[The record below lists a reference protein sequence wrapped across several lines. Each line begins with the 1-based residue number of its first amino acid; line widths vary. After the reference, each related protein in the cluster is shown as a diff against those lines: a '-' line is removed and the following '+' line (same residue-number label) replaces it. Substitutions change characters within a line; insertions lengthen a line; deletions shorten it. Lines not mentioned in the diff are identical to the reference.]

1 MTVIALNSLLA
12 NLLKSCLFLNSQ
24 DRAQVL
30 EDSEELE
37 SVYKMAAVLGDSAV
51 PDNSEEDVDFHFV
64 CFVKSLKNG
73 HIYELDGD
81 QKGPADRGLLLR
93 PDEDMFAEG
102 GLNIVREFIQRENDV
117 NFNFSLM
124 ALVLA

>member
-1 MTVIALNSLLA
+1 MIVPNSILA
-12 NLLKSCLFLNSQ
+12 NLLESCIPLNPR
-24 DRAQVL
+24 DRAHIL

-37 SVYKMAAVLGDSAV
+37 SVYNNAARQGDSAI
-51 PDNSEEDVDFHFV
+51 PDNAEEDVDFHFV
-64 CFVKSLKNG
+64 CFVKSPKNN

-81 QKGPADRGLLLR
+81 RKGPVDRGILSR
-93 PDEDMFAEG
+93 PDEDMLAEG
-102 GLNIVREFIQRENDV
+102 CLNIVKEFIQRENDV